1 MTDPVWSVI
10 LLLSVGLLFTA
21 YLIYDI
27 LRLAYLET
35 KDGNKINEITER
47 SYSESSQELR

>member
-21 YLIYDI
+21 YIIYDI
-27 LRLAYLET
+27 LRLAYLEVKNET
-35 KDGNKINEITER
+35 TITHSINNK
-47 SYSESSQELR
+47 SSH

>member
-10 LLLSVGLLFTA
+10 LLIVIGLLFTA
-21 YLIYDI
+21 YIIYDI

-35 KDGNKINEITER
+35 KDGNEINEITKR

>member
-1 MTDPVWSVI
+1 MGIMTDPVWSVI
-10 LLLSVGLLFTA
+10 LLVSVGLLFTA
-21 YLIYDI
+21 YIIYDI

-35 KDGNKINEITER
+35 KDGNEITEG